1 MPAERTN
8 LLGLPLP
15 KLQAF
20 FVELGEKPFRAQQVM
35 KWIHHAGVD
44 RFDEMTNLGKAL
56 REKLEAVAEIRA
68 PEIVSQQDSSD
79 GTRKWAIRIAG
90 GGLVETVLIPEGA
103 RAALYVFPPRL
114 VAVWIVVFVP
124 PASRAFSAT

>member
-1 MPAERTN
+1 MSAERTN

-44 RFDEMTNLGKAL
+44 RFDAMTNLGKAL

-68 PEIVSQQDSSD
+68 PEIVS
-79 GTRKWAIRIAG
+79 
-90 GGLVETVLIPEGA
+90 
-103 RAALYVFPPRL
+103 
-114 VAVWIVVFVP
+114 
-124 PASRAFSAT
+124 